1 MTTALIIWIGS
12 GVAFALWFG
21 YTLLT
26 DEDYQGDE

>member
-1 MTTALIIWIGS
+1 MTTALVIWIGS

-26 DEDYQGDE
+26 EDDLEGGE